1 MPPTKLIRTA
11 LAAVGAGTVLAV
23 VALPAAYAGDDG
35 WQSAGKGKTAGIS
48 GIAVSGAGVAD
59 GDVKAVVVRDN
70 KKPGENRIASVGY
83 HDGEKPDVEPLDW
96 KGGALPADL
105 EALTAVPGEKGGHL
119 AVTSSGTAYHLS
131 VSGGEAKVVDTFE
144 LPAVQAGDEV
154 ENLTLGTVSPSSPSA
169 APRDAQATAVKGKL
183 TAVWGGRGEDDRPG
197 TLHAALLTFDSAGR
211 ADFGEVRSAE
221 VRAPYPDEDVRH
233 ASDTALTD
241 SGDLLVSSASDPG
254 DDGPFDSAVY
264 AAGRVSL
271 DDSGA
276 VVLTV
281 AKDPEVLKKFEKH
294 KIEAL
299 ACLPGTD
306 KAILGTDDE
315 NEGGSLTTAGGL
327 CGK

>member
-1 MPPTKLIRTA
+1 MPPTKLVRTA

-23 VALPAAYAGDDG
+23 VALPAAYAGDDDG

-48 GIAVSGAGVAD
+48 GIAVSEAAVAD

-70 KKPGENRIASVGY
+70 KKPDENRVAAVGY
-83 HDGEKPDVEPLDW
+83 HDGDKPDVEPLDW
-96 KGGALPADL
+96 KGGELPADL
-105 EALTAVPGEKGGHL
+105 EALTGIPGEKGGHL
-119 AVTSSGTAYHLS
+119 AATSSGTVYHLR
-131 VSGGEAKVVDTFE
+131 VAGGEAKVVDTFE
-144 LPAVQAGDEV
+144 LPAVQSGDEV
-154 ENLTLGTVSPSSPSA
+154 ESLTLGTASPSA
-169 APRDAQATAVKGKL
+169 ARGARAPAAEGKL

-197 TLHAALLTFDSAGR
+197 TLHAALLSFDSEGR
-211 ADFGEVRSAE
+211 ADFGKVQSAE
-221 VRAPYPDEDVRH
+221 VRAPYPAENVRH
-233 ASDTALTD
+233 ASDTAAAD

-264 AAGRVSL
+264 VAGRVSL

-276 VVLTV
+276 LVLTV
-281 AKDPEVLKKFEKH
+281 AKDPEVLRKFEKH

-299 ACLPGTD
+299 ACLPGKD

-315 NEGGSLTTAGGL
+315 NEGGSLTTAGGV